1 MAQVYTYIYRF
12 FSESHLSHLCEVD
25 KVDSWTRRLVRRY
38 CRWDTLYRRLA
49 ASERYSYARLEGLR
63 EGVQILYMQVLD
75 VFYSEYQPT
84 RFSIVRLPCN
94 RERWEL
100 ERAGERAV
108 IRAERWCELVADNVR
123 CKENLLQQEGY
134 EHSQFCPVCSH
145 FLTREEQD
153 RRECACCGEYF
164 DFDFEEDEEDWEND
178 F

>member
-12 FSESHLSHLCEVD
+12 FSETHLSHLCEVD

-84 RFSIVRLPCN
+84 SFSLVRLPCS

-100 ERAGERAV
+100 ERAGERAA
-108 IRAERWCELVADNVR
+108 IRAERWRELVADNVR
-123 CKENLLQQEGY
+123 CKRKMEAEM
-134 EHSQFCPVCSH
+134 EVEVEVEVEIEFCLACSH
-145 FLTREEQD
+145 LLTEEEIVQG
-153 RRECACCGEYF
+153 RCACCGLYF
-164 DFDFEEDEEDWEND
+164 ERRRDE